1 MASGFVDGRRT
12 AGIGGKGVVSA
23 VVEFS
28 KISSDLSEETNH
40 WRRIGGRRCKMKS
53 ASILLALLCATAL
66 AQDPSDSVT
75 RSKIVA
81 LEGAWNQAYKSADA
95 KALDALLDNAIV
107 LVNDDGSVQTKSEFL
122 ASVKPA
128 GPQAG
133 AQEQQVLPESIS
145 VHVFGNAAIATGIFR
160 AKGVEGGKPYVR
172 RERFVD
178 TWISKD
184 GRWICIATNAT
195 PILH

>member
-1 MASGFVDGRRT
+1 
-12 AGIGGKGVVSA
+12 
-23 VVEFS
+23 
-28 KISSDLSEETNH
+28 
-40 WRRIGGRRCKMKS
+40 MKS
-53 ASILLALLCATAL
+53 AGILLALLCAAGLPAL
-66 AQDPSDSVT
+66 AQDASDAVT

-107 LVNDDGSVQTKSEFL
+107 LVNDDGSVQNKSEFL
-122 ASVKPA
+122 ASVKPV

-133 AQEQQVLPESIS
+133 AQEQQVVPESIS
-145 VHVFGNAAIATGIFR
+145 VHVFGNTAIATGIFR
-160 AKGVEGGKPYVR
+160 AKGVEGGKSYVR

-178 TWISKD
+178 TWVFKD
-184 GRWICIATNAT
+184 GRWLCVATNAT